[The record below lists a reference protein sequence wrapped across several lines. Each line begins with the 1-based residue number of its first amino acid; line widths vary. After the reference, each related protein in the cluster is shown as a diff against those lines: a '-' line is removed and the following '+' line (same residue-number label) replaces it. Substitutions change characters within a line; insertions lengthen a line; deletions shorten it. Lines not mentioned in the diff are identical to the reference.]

1 MNRKKIGI
9 IGGTFDPVHNGHL
22 KAAEIVFEQMDLDE
36 LIFIPAYVAPHK
48 VDIETAPSQDRL
60 NMVKLA
66 ISNNKNFKC
75 SDIEIKRK
83 GISYTYDTLKSLK
96 ETSFAE
102 DELFFVIGM
111 DSFLELNTW
120 KNLLGILSLATLIVA
135 TRPGFEEAVEEAS
148 KSISENKNNRIKY
161 LNAPGLGISS
171 TEIRDKIQNND
182 SLEEALPNSVIKY
195 IKEHGLYKIKQF

>member
-36 LIFIPAYVAPHK
+36 LIFIPAYIAPHK
-48 VDIETAPSQDRL
+48 VGIETAPSQDRL

-66 ISNNKNFKC
+66 ISTNKKFKC

-83 GISYTYDTLKSLK
+83 GISYTYDTLKALK
-96 ETSFAE
+96 ETYFKE

-120 KNLLGILSLATLIVA
+120 NNLTGILELATLIVA
-135 TRPGFEEAVEEAS
+135 TRPGFEKDVKAFS
-148 KSISENKNNRIKY
+148 KSIIANKNNRIKY

-195 IKEHGLYKIKQF
+195 INDQGLYKKKC

>member
-66 ISNNKNFKC
+66 ISTNENFKC

-96 ETSFAE
+96 ENSFLE

-120 KNLLGILSLATLIVA
+120 NNLTGILKLATLIVA
-135 TRPGFEEAVEEAS
+135 TRPGFEEAVEKFS
-148 KSISENKNNRIKY
+148 KSISANKNNRIKY

-182 SLEEALPNSVIKY
+182 PLEESLPNSVIKY
-195 IKEHGLYKIKQF
+195 IKEQGLYKKTH